1 MNRARFLGARLRL
14 LARPPQIALAR
25 ALSLM
30 GMQAPEEM

>member
-1 MNRARFLGARLRL
+1 MSQARLK
-14 LARPPQIALAR
+14 LAKATQIALAR